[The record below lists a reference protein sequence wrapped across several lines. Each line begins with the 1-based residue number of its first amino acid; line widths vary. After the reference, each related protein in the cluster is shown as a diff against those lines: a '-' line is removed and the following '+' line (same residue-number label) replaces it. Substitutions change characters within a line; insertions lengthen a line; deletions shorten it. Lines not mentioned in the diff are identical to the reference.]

1 MAKWA
6 GLVALVLLLVPRASA
21 AGSVTVRFE
30 GGYVTV
36 SATNAAVRDVLAE
49 WARQGHTRFVNA
61 EKVPGGAVTL
71 ELVHVPEKQALEVLL
86 RAASGYL
93 AAPRTSMAG
102 GLSVF
107 DRIVVMPT
115 SSAPPPA
122 PGGAR
127 LPVRPPVFP
136 QPPPVAVDDQ
146 EEPPGFNPGGPPV
159 LNDMPED
166 PDEQAPTS
174 PQVPQPLPFMQGQQ
188 EGVQPAII
196 DPNAPATAPTPV
208 VPGPTPALPGMLTQP
223 MPGQMPMPAQKP
235 PQ

>member
-1 MAKWA
+1 MRT
-6 GLVALVLLLVPRASA
+6 GLAILVLLLPGVAA
-21 AGSVTVRFE
+21 AGPVTVRFE
-30 GGYVTV
+30 GGYVTL
-36 SATNAAVRDVLAE
+36 SATNAPVRDVLAE
-49 WARQGHTRFVNA
+49 WARHGQTRFVNA

-86 RAASGYL
+86 RSASGYV

-102 GLSVF
+102 GLSSF
-107 DRIVVMPT
+107 DRIVVMPA

-122 PGGAR
+122 PAAGAR
-127 LPVRPPVFP
+127 MPVRPPMFP

-146 EEPPGFNPGGPPV
+146 EEPTGMNPGGPPGMTDV
-159 LNDMPED
+159 PED

-174 PQVPQPLPFMQGQQ
+174 PQFPFQPQDGGQP
-188 EGVQPAII
+188 GVT
-196 DPNAPATAPTPV
+196 DPNAPGAVPTPV